1 MPPNP
6 PHRRSLAHPALLLSL
21 TLHSPTLAPQLVL
34 TNGTIA
40 GISVTVQAVV
50 ASKEA
55 RAAGSKAFVLTA
67 LAYDAS
73 ASTALGTIFPD
84 TPQFVL
90 EILRPAS
97 FSLLNFTWDGSFDAR
112 GSPDLSSVPGLS
124 TILSYLKLSQDDV
137 QIVPMSGAIAVEIQR
152 SWTLSLGDPF
162 IGDSELDFAIGFS
175 QNGADTSFFVSANFI
190 ATAQLSF
197 LESEQ
202 VSFNLGAKVSYDSTA
217 PPPSVSFGLSAYVT
231 SQMAIKGFP
240 FIVLDYIGGEVA
252 LTPMVA
258 PPFVS
263 IESIAF
269 AANGSVL
276 DTAVGISVLYDQPKG
291 DFGVQFSLANLDLQ
305 VRGRG
310 GARME
315 VWGRGGTPMEVRGRG
330 GTPMEVRG
338 RGGAP
343 RVWQGRVMGPGMC
356 GRRGASLEVR
366 GRGGTPTEVRGK
378 GGSHG
383 GAWQGRDPH
392 GGAGQGRVTW
402 RCVAGEG
409 PPRRCG
415 AREGH
420 MEVRGRGGTPTEVRG
435 KGGSHGGAWQG
446 RDPHGGAGQGRVT
459 WRCVAGEGP
468 LACDSGGSEGPLV
481 HDREGSL
488 RSPHPR
494 CGSAQRTVPHR
505 PVAHSHPLQPTT

>member
-1 MPPNP
+1 MNASCKAHGWPLLPQSARHP
-6 PHRRSLAHPALLLSL
+6 CRSRGDLPLLLSV
-21 TLHSPTLAPQLVL
+21 TRRTPHSPHIQMVL
-34 TNGTIA
+34 TNGSIA
-40 GISVTVQAVV
+40 GISVSVQAVV

-90 EILRPAS
+90 DILRPAS
-97 FSLLNFTWDGSFDAR
+97 FSILNFTWDGSFDAR

-124 TILSYLKLSQDDV
+124 TILSYLQLSQDDI
-137 QIVPMSGAIAVEIQR
+137 QIVPMSGSIEIEIQR

-175 QNGADTSFFVSANFI
+175 QSGADTSFFVSANFI

-263 IESIAF
+263 IKSIAF

-310 GARME
+310 GA
-315 VWGRGGTPMEVRGRG
+315 P
-330 GTPMEVRG
+330 
-338 RGGAP
+338 
-343 RVWQGRVMGPGMC
+343 
-356 GRRGASLEVR
+356 
-366 GRGGTPTEVRGK
+366 
-378 GGSHG
+378 
-383 GAWQGRDPH
+383 
-392 GGAGQGRVTW
+392 W

-409 PPRRCG
+409 PMG
-415 AREGH
+415 
-420 MEVRGRGGTPTEVRG
+420 VRGGA
-435 KGGSHGGAWQG
+435 HGGEWQG
-446 RDPHGGAGQGRVT
+446 RAP
-459 WRCVAGEGP
+459 WRWVAGKERPCVRNRGGP
-468 LACDSGGSEGPLV
+468 RSTWWRSSKGPLV
-481 HDREGSL
+481 L
-488 RSPHPR
+488 
-494 CGSAQRTVPHR
+494 
-505 PVAHSHPLQPTT
+505 